1 MAVLRLGSLALVLAA
16 CGASAPAPL
25 ARRVILITCDTLRA
39 DHLGCYGFERPTS
52 PNLDRFARESIVFD
66 NAWSTAPKTT
76 PAISALLTGRPPDEI
91 GVTGG
96 NQYLLPSGALTL
108 AERAREKGLR
118 TGAVI
123 SNWVLRAQPQYGG
136 AGVQQGFEQFDDRM
150 EVPEAVRGDVY
161 ERLAPATTDA
171 AIGWLDERRT
181 RGEDSFFFWVHYQD
195 PHGPYRPPAEQLARF
210 ERPATDEPEL
220 PVGATQRGL
229 GEIPAYQAIDA
240 ERRPEPYRVRYEAEI
255 AYFDENLG
263 RLLDWLKNAGWI
275 RDSLIVFTADHGES
289 LGEQGYWFCHGWT
302 LHPELVHVPLI
313 VRFPEGSAHVQA
325 DVRGRVARAAG
336 HLDLWPTILEA
347 LGLEPTRCRGRS
359 LFGAELPEQRF
370 LMQALGRLGHDR
382 WVAVGDGRWRMVAR
396 AGEKPR
402 LFDRASDPLETIDV
416 AAQHPEVV
424 GELRR
429 LHEEDKAAFPI
440 EALAE
445 QPIKKDPETEKHL
458 NDLGYGGDDEN

>member
-263 RLLDWLKNAGWI
+263 RLFQNW
-275 RDSLIVFTADHGES
+275 
-289 LGEQGYWFCHGWT
+289 
-302 LHPELVHVPLI
+302 
-313 VRFPEGSAHVQA
+313 
-325 DVRGRVARAAG
+325 
-336 HLDLWPTILEA
+336 
-347 LGLEPTRCRGRS
+347 
-359 LFGAELPEQRF
+359 
-370 LMQALGRLGHDR
+370 
-382 WVAVGDGRWRMVAR
+382 
-396 AGEKPR
+396 
-402 LFDRASDPLETIDV
+402 
-416 AAQHPEVV
+416 
-424 GELRR
+424 
-429 LHEEDKAAFPI
+429 
-440 EALAE
+440 
-445 QPIKKDPETEKHL
+445 
-458 NDLGYGGDDEN
+458 DE